1 MIIISDREH
10 IVHLRKLGYGAP
22 FTGAAMLECSGAKS
36 SQMVVMKGNLSHV
49 MDSCPKYSMKPDMSN
64 IFQVVY
70 LIYTAGHQPSHAS
83 I

>member
-49 MDSCPKYSMKPDMSN
+49 MDSMDRSKCMNHEANSLNK
-64 IFQVVY
+64 I
-70 LIYTAGHQPSHAS
+70 LTIYQRP
-83 I
+83 IL